1 MSHLLRRTKK
11 SCLKLLRK
19 ISTSRQLFVQRL
31 DEEDGDEED
40 EMEPSDG
47 EAYLQKDVNSNCHT
61 AEAIYEELQL
71 NECSPKPDQHQHQHQ
86 QHQHQTQPQAVQHF
100 EYASEAEEEKQPQPQ
115 LHYPETKLDLRS
127 RYLLSS
133 SNYEVL
139 ESTPVPD
146 SGIEFE
152 RVPYRE
158 NVRYLRHTPSNSS
171 LDLHLQ
177 VEEQQKQQ
185 QQQPQPKPKPQQ
197 PQQMPTV
204 ARFHPCSFSLG
215 SKIEGNYHNVVIMEP
230 PHDDYPIVKWDIN
243 GNSMDD
249 ESIDRWQLSTHW
261 DDFDSRWRKA
271 ATGPSHFRSRSQSQ
285 SQSQSQRSSH
295 QSSSCTL
302 ETWIDEAEPLSLG
315 PFVDENPQVNA
326 GTHSSLCLKSF

>member
-11 SCLKLLRK
+11 SCLKLLRR

-31 DEEDGDEED
+31 DEEDGDEEQ
-40 EMEPSDG
+40 EMEPAEG
-47 EAYLQKDVNSNCHT
+47 EAYQQKDVNSNCHT

-71 NECSPKPDQHQHQHQ
+71 NECSPKPDQHQPQSQ
-86 QHQHQTQPQAVQHF
+86 PQPQAVQHF
-100 EYASEAEEEKQPQPQ
+100 EYASEAEEEMEKQPH
-115 LHYPETKLDLRS
+115 LHYPEAKLDLRS

-139 ESTPVPD
+139 ESIPVPGSD
-146 SGIEFE
+146 IEFE
-152 RVPYRE
+152 RVPYKA

-171 LDLHLQ
+171 LDLRQ
-177 VEEQQKQQ
+177 AEESQKQQ
-185 QQQPQPKPKPQQ
+185 SQPKKKTQQ
-197 PQQMPTV
+197 LQQMQTA
-204 ARFHPCSFSLG
+204 ARFHPCSISLG
-215 SKIEGNYHNVVIMEP
+215 SKIEGNYHNVMIMEP

-261 DDFDSRWRKA
+261 DDFDSRWRRA
-271 ATGPSHFRSRSQSQ
+271 ATGHSHNR

-302 ETWIDEAEPLSLG
+302 ETWIDETEPLSLG
-315 PFVDENPQVNA
+315 PFVDEQQKTQQPT
-326 GTHSSLCLKSF
+326 GTHSNLCLKSF